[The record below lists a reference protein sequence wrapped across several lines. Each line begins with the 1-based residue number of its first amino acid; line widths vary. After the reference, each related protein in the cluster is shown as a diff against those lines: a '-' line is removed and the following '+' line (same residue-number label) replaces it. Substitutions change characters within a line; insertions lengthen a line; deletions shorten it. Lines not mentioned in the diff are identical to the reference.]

1 MLEKVKSRFLAIRT
15 KIIAVA
21 GVTGVG
27 VASSVPAFATG
38 GSDSAVVVTSEMLE
52 PVVSAITDNLGV
64 LLPVGLTILAVMI
77 GVSLIPR
84 IIYKFF

>member
-1 MLEKVKSRFLAIRT
+1 MSNEV
-15 KIIAVA
+15 
-21 GVTGVG
+21 
-27 VASSVPAFATG
+27 
-38 GSDSAVVVTSEMLE
+38 VVVTSEMLE
-52 PVVSAITDNLGV
+52 PVVNAITSNLGV